1 MNYKLLALVPMI
13 AAGALI
19 KNNKQLKV
27 TNYNLEF
34 KNLPRFAQLKANLV
48 GGSYSEK

>member
-1 MNYKLLALVPMI
+1 MNYKLLALVPI
-13 AAGALI
+13 VAAGALI

-34 KNLPRFAQLKANLV
+34 KNLPEEFHNLNP
-48 GGSYSEK
+48 G